1 MEVVLSIDAGTT
13 GVRSMLVD
21 KQGSIVESAYR
32 EFSQYFP
39 QDGYVEH
46 NPLEIWE
53 AIEDTI
59 AEVIQRFGSQPVA
72 IGITNQRETIVCWDK
87 KSSLPQSNAL
97 VWQDRRTS
105 RRCTQLLE
113 DGVLPLIREST
124 GLVLDPYFSA
134 TKIEWLIQNRIELS
148 ESTAFGT
155 IDSWILWKLTD
166 GGVFATD
173 VTNASR
179 TMLFN
184 IHDLSW
190 DDNLLEIFGV
200 PVSNLPEVL
209 PSSGHFGIT
218 RNQSMLNAGI
228 PITGIA
234 GDQQASLFGQTGF
247 ADGDAKNTYGTG
259 SFVLLNT
266 GDSCP
271 DPVDGLLNTI
281 AWSLPNDGK
290 NSVTYALEGSIFSTG
305 STVQWLRDGLGIIK
319 EASELENLALQ
330 CDSTDGVFLVPAFT
344 GLGSPWW
351 DPSAR
356 GTLIGITRGTGRS
369 EIARAAIESMV
380 FQTRDVVESM
390 RKATGRPIRSLKAD
404 GGASVMNMMLQLQAN
419 HLQVN
424 VYRPTSHETT
434 ALGAAYLAGL
444 AHGFWKSLE
453 EIASLWSVEFTAY
466 PTDLTEMD
474 EFAHQKWLLAVRRS
488 LDWAI

>member
-1 MEVVLSIDAGTT
+1 
-13 GVRSMLVD
+13 
-21 KQGSIVESAYR
+21 
-32 EFSQYFP
+32 
-39 QDGYVEH
+39 
-46 NPLEIWE
+46 
-53 AIEDTI
+53 
-59 AEVIQRFGSQPVA
+59 
-72 IGITNQRETIVCWDK
+72 
-87 KSSLPQSNAL
+87 
-97 VWQDRRTS
+97 
-105 RRCTQLLE
+105 
-113 DGVLPLIREST
+113 
-124 GLVLDPYFSA
+124 
-134 TKIEWLIQNRIELS
+134 
-148 ESTAFGT
+148 
-155 IDSWILWKLTD
+155 
-166 GGVFATD
+166 
-173 VTNASR
+173 
-179 TMLFN
+179 MLFN

-190 DDNLLEIFGV
+190 DDNLLELFGV
-200 PVSNLPEVL
+200 SASNLPEVL
-209 PSSGHFGIT
+209 PSSGHFGVT
-218 RNQSMLNAGI
+218 RNQSLLNAGI

-234 GDQQASLFGQTGF
+234 GDKQASLFGQTGF

-281 AWSLPNDGK
+281 AWSLSNNGK
-290 NSVTYALEGSIFSTG
+290 NPVTYALEGSIFSTG

-319 EASELENLALQ
+319 EASELESLALQ

-351 DPSAR
+351 DPTAR

-390 RKATGRPIRSLKAD
+390 RKATGRSIRNLKAD

-453 EIASLWSVEFTAY
+453 EIASLWSVEFTAH
-466 PTDLTEMD
+466 PRELTEME

>member
-1 MEVVLSIDAGTT
+1 MEVILSIDAGTT
-13 GVRSMLVD
+13 GVRSMLVN
-21 KQGSIVESAYR
+21 KQGSIVESSYR
-32 EFSQYFP
+32 EFTQYFP
-39 QDGYVEH
+39 EEGYVEH
-46 NPLEIWE
+46 DPIEIWL

-59 AEVIQRFGSQPVA
+59 AEVIHRFGSQPVA

-87 KSSLPQSNAL
+87 KSSLPQCNAL

-105 RRCTQLLE
+105 KRCTQLME
-113 DGVLPLIREST
+113 NGVLPLIRKST

-134 TKIEWLIQNRIELS
+134 TKIEWLIKNRIELS
-148 ESTAFGT
+148 ESIAFGT
-155 IDSWILWKLTD
+155 IDSWILWKLTN
-166 GGVFATD
+166 GAVFATD

-184 IHDLSW
+184 IHDLCW
-190 DDNLLEIFGV
+190 DDNLLQIFGISS
-200 PVSNLPEVL
+200 SNLPEVF
-209 PSSGHFGIT
+209 PSSGYFGT
-218 RNQSMLNAGI
+218 TENQSLLNSGI

-247 ADGDAKNTYGTG
+247 AAGDAKNTYGTG

-266 GDSCP
+266 GTSCP

-281 AWSLPNDGK
+281 AWSLSDNGK

-319 EASELENLALQ
+319 EASELESLALQ
-330 CDSTDGVFLVPAFT
+330 SDSTGGVFLVPAFT

-351 DPSAR
+351 DPTAR
-356 GTLIGITRGTGRS
+356 GTLIGITRGTGPS

-390 RKATGRPIRSLKAD
+390 RRATGGSIRSLKVD
-404 GGASVMNMMLQLQAN
+404 GGASVMNSMLQLQAK

-444 AHGFWKSLE
+444 GHGFWKSMD
-453 EIASLWSVEFTAY
+453 EITSLWSVEFTAH
-466 PTDLTEMD
+466 PTDLTEID
-474 EFAHQKWLLAVRRS
+474 ESVYQQWLLAVRRS
-488 LDWAI
+488 LEWVI

>member
-1 MEVVLSIDAGTT
+1 MEVILSIDAGTT
-13 GVRSMLVD
+13 GVRSVLVD
-21 KQGSIVESAYR
+21 KQGSIVESSYQ
-32 EFSQYFP
+32 EFPQYFP
-39 QDGYVEH
+39 QSGYVEH
-46 NPLEIWE
+46 DPMEIWV
-53 AIEDTI
+53 AIEHTI
-59 AEVIQRFGSQPVA
+59 RDVIERFGSQPVA

-87 KSSLPQSNAL
+87 KSSIPQCNAL

-105 RRCTQLLE
+105 KRCTQLLE
-113 DGVLPLIREST
+113 DGVLPLVREST

-134 TKIEWLIQNRIELS
+134 TKIEWLIENKIQLS
-148 ESTAFGT
+148 EGIAFGT

-166 GGVFATD
+166 GAVYATD
-173 VTNASR
+173 ISNASR

-184 IHDLSW
+184 IHDLRW
-190 DDNLLEIFGV
+190 DDDLLKIFGV
-200 PVSNLPEVL
+200 SASNLPEVL
-209 PSSGHFGIT
+209 PSSGHFGT
-218 RNQSMLNAGI
+218 TMNQSVLNAGI

-247 ADGDAKNTYGTG
+247 AEGDAKNTYGTG

-266 GDSCP
+266 GNLCP

-281 AWSLPNDGK
+281 AWSISENGK

-305 STVQWLRDGLGIIK
+305 STVQWLRDGLEIIK
-319 EASELENLALQ
+319 EASELESLALK
-330 CDSTDGVFLVPAFT
+330 CDSTGGLFLVPAFT

-351 DPSAR
+351 DPTAR

-390 RKATGRPIRSLKAD
+390 RRATGRSIKSLKVD
-404 GGASVMNMMLQLQAN
+404 GGASVMDLMLQLQAK

-424 VYRPTSHETT
+424 VSRPVSHETT

-453 EIASLWSVEFTAY
+453 EIASLWTVEFTAY
-466 PTDLTEMD
+466 PTEITEID
-474 EFAHQKWLLAVRRS
+474 EFAYQQWLLAVKRS
-488 LDWAI
+488 LEWVI

>member
-1 MEVVLSIDAGTT
+1 MEVILSIDAGTT
-13 GVRSMLVD
+13 GVRSVLVD
-21 KQGSIVESAYR
+21 KQGSIVESSYR

-39 QDGYVEH
+39 QDGHVEH
-46 NPLEIWE
+46 DPLEIWE
-53 AIEDTI
+53 AIEATI

-105 RRCTQLLE
+105 KRCAQLLE

-134 TKIEWLIQNRIELS
+134 TKIEWLIQNKIELS

-166 GGVFATD
+166 GAVFATD
-173 VTNASR
+173 VTNSSR

-218 RNQSMLNAGI
+218 RNQSLLNAGI

-281 AWSLPNDGK
+281 AWSLSDNGK

-319 EASELENLALQ
+319 EASELESLALQ

-351 DPSAR
+351 DPTAR

-390 RKATGRPIRSLKAD
+390 RKATGRSIRSLKAD

-466 PTDLTEMD
+466 PADLTEMD
-474 EFAHQKWLLAVRRS
+474 EFAHEKWLLAVRRS